1 MRLVDESGLDAYDA
15 GVPVG
20 SWCRQPMTP
29 VYCTELT
36 WKDLA
41 PAFAAAAGT
50 RPRAT
55 ATGR

>member
-15 GVPVG
+15 GVPAG
-20 SWCRQPMTP
+20 SWRRQPMTP
-29 VYCTELT
+29 AYCTELT

-41 PAFAAAAGT
+41 PTLAAPDGT

>member
-1 MRLVDESGLDAYDA
+1 MPADFWR
-15 GVPVG
+15 
-20 SWCRQPMTP
+20 RQPMTP
-29 VYCTELT
+29 VFCTELT

-41 PAFAAAAGT
+41 PASATAAGA